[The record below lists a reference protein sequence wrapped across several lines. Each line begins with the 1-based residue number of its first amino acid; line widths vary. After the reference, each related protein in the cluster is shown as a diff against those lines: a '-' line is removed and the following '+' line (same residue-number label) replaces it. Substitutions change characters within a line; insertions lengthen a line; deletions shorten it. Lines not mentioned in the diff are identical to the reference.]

1 MVRIEFSP
9 LIEIGVNKGHYYPEE
24 TTDEEPT
31 QVDAE
36 TSTFFKI
43 INKRV
48 PYNRSGTDHVL
59 FMFYTI
65 KQAGKLFL

>member
-9 LIEIGVNKGHYYPEE
+9 LVKIGVNKGHYYPEE
-24 TTDEEPT
+24 TTDEGPT

-36 TSTFFKI
+36 TSTFFKL

-48 PYNRSGTDHVL
+48 SYNRRGTDPVL
-59 FMFYTI
+59 FMFYAI